1 MRKINNMDIK
11 VANILETLR
20 REDYHD
26 FLELVQNDKEFE
38 TVVKLF
44 TSFENEYKNN
54 SGQLT
59 SLEPDS
65 ENHPNH
71 DFADIKNYYKKYYVG
86 QSLYT
91 YKVQM
96 EELVGKRCPICDCSF
111 AYSQVTLDH
120 ILPKSKYP
128 IYSIIPINLV
138 PICYNCN
145 MKKGQVVPKNVL
157 HPYFHGFCVF
167 DYLTI
172 SVDTN
177 CKEPQKSRILLD
189 YSKSSSEDEKFKE
202 SIELYKLRQKYMDL
216 INLVFLGLMKQLE
229 QIMSLERGIC
239 SINELKICLNSLD
252 SLIENETDVY
262 IDESFLRHLCIK
274 ALIED
279 MEFLNS
285 LARDINKS
293 QNSNNEFR
301 NGISVLRNKLGMR
314 KYFILGNDLELIR
327 ETLPMIKYVGI
338 YQFEGEML
346 ILKDFRGQFQ
356 DNEEVYQFKP
366 SNQYL
371 EHVIEEKTYYI
382 TESSLLSSVNP
393 KNQIDVEIMI
403 PIKQKKMFC
412 MLLINRVFDI
422 DEATIRETESTI
434 QDLLSSHFEEN

>member
-1 MRKINNMDIK
+1 
-11 VANILETLR
+11 
-20 REDYHD
+20 
-26 FLELVQNDKEFE
+26 
-38 TVVKLF
+38 
-44 TSFENEYKNN
+44 
-54 SGQLT
+54 
-59 SLEPDS
+59 
-65 ENHPNH
+65 
-71 DFADIKNYYKKYYVG
+71 
-86 QSLYT
+86 
-91 YKVQM
+91 M

-145 MKKGQVVPKNVL
+145 MKKGQVVPKDVL
-157 HPYFHGFCVF
+157 HPYFHSFCVF

-172 SVDTN
+172 SVNTN

-189 YSKSSSEDEKFKE
+189 YSKSSSEDEKFKA

-216 INLVFLGLMKQLE
+216 INLVFLNLMKQLE

-239 SINELKICLNSLD
+239 SINELKICLKSLD

-279 MEFLNS
+279 MDFLNC
-285 LARDINKS
+285 LAGDINKS

-327 ETLPMIKYVGI
+327 QTLPMIKYVGI

-393 KNQIDVEIMI
+393 KNQIGVEIMI

-422 DEATIRETESTI
+422 DDAAIRETESTI
-434 QDLLSSHFEEN
+434 QDLLTSHFEEN